1 MKIIKSTHQGNEGLI
16 KFTLIKCFGLIFLI
30 ALSETKWHHGEKYK
44 KAPIWVSKFA
54 GINSLFIHKLGIGIK
69 KQ

>member
-1 MKIIKSTHQGNEGLI
+1 MKIIKSTHQGSEGLI
-16 KFTLIKCFGLIFLI
+16 KFMLVKCFGLIFLI
-30 ALSETKWHHGEKYK
+30 ALSETKWHDGEKYK
-44 KAPIWVSKFA
+44 KAPIWVSKFS